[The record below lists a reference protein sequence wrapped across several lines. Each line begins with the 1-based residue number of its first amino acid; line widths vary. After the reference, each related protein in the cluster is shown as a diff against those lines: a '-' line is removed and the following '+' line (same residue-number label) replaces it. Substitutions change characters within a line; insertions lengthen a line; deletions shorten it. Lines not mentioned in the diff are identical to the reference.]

1 MLLTD
6 RIYNLSTRVQCNINA
21 LQATRNDNNPEEMR
35 RHLTYLENFLGEI
48 DSELDLFLRYIN
60 NKYGTT
66 NMAQNLELEIPDGKK
81 PVWVNDVLT
90 LVDDKPQ
97 DVTERIKTFS
107 DACREL
113 GSDHPFVKAYD
124 GYVSHI
130 HQHDMNDYDLV
141 AYLQL
146 RIITAALNE
155 GWEPQFTKGEQ
166 RWYFWYDLITKEQY
180 DKLSAED
187 KSRVVYRSS
196 YYAYSNGGVSY
207 ASAYYDSSGTYA
219 SIGSRLAFK
228 SEKLAAYAGRQFA
241 EIYADFCFKPKSE
254 EKKG

>member
-1 MLLTD
+1 M
-6 RIYNLSTRVQCNINA
+6 
-21 LQATRNDNNPEEMR
+21 
-35 RHLTYLENFLGEI
+35 ENKTKKVEI
-48 DSELDLFLRYIN
+48 
-60 NKYGTT
+60 
-66 NMAQNLELEIPDGKK
+66 EIPVGKVAKWVDG
-81 PVWVNDVLT
+81 VLT
-90 LVDDKPQ
+90 LVDEKPQ
-97 DVTERIKTFS
+97 DVTERIKTFA

-155 GWEPQFTKGEQ
+155 GWEPQFTKGER

-187 KSRVVYRSS
+187 RSRVVGRGGNNANANYGLVYANANNASS
-196 YYAYSNGGVSY
+196 NSN
-207 ASAYYDSSGTYA
+207 TNN
-219 SIGSRLAFK
+219 GSRLTFK
-228 SEKLAAYAGRQFA
+228 RNKRGCSPRLYIIVLTARLRVATAGSERHEPRQPSPQGR
-241 EIYADFCFKPKSE
+241 KPE
-254 EKKG
+254 HN

>member
-1 MLLTD
+1 M
-6 RIYNLSTRVQCNINA
+6 
-21 LQATRNDNNPEEMR
+21 
-35 RHLTYLENFLGEI
+35 ENKTKKVEV
-48 DSELDLFLRYIN
+48 
-60 NKYGTT
+60 
-66 NMAQNLELEIPDGKK
+66 EIPVGKVAKWVDG
-81 PVWVNDVLT
+81 VLT
-90 LVDDKPQ
+90 LVDEKPQ
-97 DVTERIKTFS
+97 DVTERIKTFA

-124 GYVSHI
+124 GYVSHS

-155 GWEPQFTKGEQ
+155 GWEPQFTKGER

-180 DKLSAED
+180 DKLLDED
-187 KSRVVYRSS
+187 KSRVVGRGGFSA
-196 YYAYSNGGVSY
+196 YALYGLVYAFASY
-207 ASAYYDSSGTYA
+207 ASSFSLTFF
-219 SIGSRLAFK
+219 GSRLAFK

-254 EKKG
+254 EKKA

>member
-1 MLLTD
+1 MIFKKLIIIKSKIKTM
-6 RIYNLSTRVQCNINA
+6 
-21 LQATRNDNNPEEMR
+21 EE
-35 RHLTYLENFLGEI
+35 TKKVTI
-48 DSELDLFLRYIN
+48 
-60 NKYGTT
+60 
-66 NMAQNLELEIPDGKK
+66 EIPAGKK
-81 PVWVNDVLT
+81 AVWVNGVLT
-90 LVDDKPQ
+90 LVDEKPQ
-97 DVTERIKTFS
+97 DVTERIKTFA

-155 GWEPQFTKGEQ
+155 GWEPQFTKGER

-187 KSRVVYRSS
+187 KSRVVGRGGYLAN
-196 YYAYSNGGVSY
+196 AYCGLVY
-207 ASAYYDSSGTYA
+207 ASAVYA
-219 SIGSRLAFK
+219 SSYSSTSLGSRLAFK
-228 SEKLAAYAGRQFA
+228 NEKLAAYAGRQFA
-241 EIYADFCFKPKSE
+241 EIYADFCFKPKE
-254 EKKG
+254 VGKQG

>member
-1 MLLTD
+1 M
-6 RIYNLSTRVQCNINA
+6 
-21 LQATRNDNNPEEMR
+21 
-35 RHLTYLENFLGEI
+35 ENKTKKVKI
-48 DSELDLFLRYIN
+48 
-60 NKYGTT
+60 
-66 NMAQNLELEIPDGKK
+66 EIPVGKVAKWVDG
-81 PVWVNDVLT
+81 VLT
-90 LVDDKPQ
+90 LVDEKPQ
-97 DVTERIKTFS
+97 DVTERIKTFA

-130 HQHDMNDYDLV
+130 HQHDMNDYDLI

-155 GWEPQFTKGEQ
+155 GWEPQFTKGER
-166 RWYFWYDLITKEQY
+166 RWFFWYDLITKEQY

-187 KSRVVYRSS
+187 KSRVVGR
-196 YYAYSNGGVSY
+196 GGVNAY
-207 ASAYYDSSGTYA
+207 ATLGLVVSSAGSAASGSNTGY
-219 SIGSRLAFK
+219 GSRLAFK

>member
-1 MLLTD
+1 M
-6 RIYNLSTRVQCNINA
+6 
-21 LQATRNDNNPEEMR
+21 
-35 RHLTYLENFLGEI
+35 ENKTKKVEI
-48 DSELDLFLRYIN
+48 
-60 NKYGTT
+60 
-66 NMAQNLELEIPDGKK
+66 EIPVGKK
-81 PVWVNDVLT
+81 AVWVNGVLT

-97 DVTERIKTFS
+97 DVTERIKTFA
-107 DACREL
+107 DACSAL
-113 GSDHPFVKAYD
+113 GSNHPFVKAYD

-155 GWEPQFTKGEQ
+155 GWEPQFTKGER

-187 KSRVVYRSS
+187 KSRVVGRGGNSANAHCGLVCAYAVHASS
-196 YYAYSNGGVSY
+196 YS
-207 ASAYYDSSGTYA
+207 SAYY
-219 SIGSRLAFK
+219 GSRLAFK

-254 EKKG
+254 EKKA

>member
-1 MLLTD
+1 MIFKKLIIIKSKIKTM
-6 RIYNLSTRVQCNINA
+6 
-21 LQATRNDNNPEEMR
+21 EE
-35 RHLTYLENFLGEI
+35 T
-48 DSELDLFLRYIN
+48 
-60 NKYGTT
+60 KKVT
-66 NMAQNLELEIPDGKK
+66 LEIPAGKK
-81 PVWVNDVLT
+81 AVWVNGVLT
-90 LVDDKPQ
+90 LVDEKPQ
-97 DVTERIKTFS
+97 DVTERIKTFA

-155 GWEPQFTKGEQ
+155 GWEPQFTKGER

-187 KSRVVYRSS
+187 RSRVVGRGG
-196 YYAYSNGGVSY
+196 YYANAYCGLVW
-207 ASAYYDSSGTYA
+207 ASADDASSFSFTVY
-219 SIGSRLAFK
+219 GSRLAFK

-241 EIYADFCFKPKSE
+241 EIYADFCFKPKE
-254 EKKG
+254 VGKQG

>member
-1 MLLTD
+1 MNTLIIIK
-6 RIYNLSTRVQCNINA
+6 RIFKPIKT
-21 LQATRNDNNPEEMR
+21 NNSM
-35 RHLTYLENFLGEI
+35 ENKTKKVEI
-48 DSELDLFLRYIN
+48 
-60 NKYGTT
+60 
-66 NMAQNLELEIPDGKK
+66 EIPVGKVAKWVDG
-81 PVWVNDVLT
+81 VLT
-90 LVDDKPQ
+90 LVDEKPQ
-97 DVTERIKTFS
+97 DVTERIKTFA

-155 GWEPQFTKGEQ
+155 GWEPQFTKGER

-187 KSRVVYRSS
+187 KSRVVGRG
-196 YYAYSNGGVSY
+196 GGVAAAFYGLVCACAFY
-207 ASAYYDSSGTYA
+207 ASSSSSTHL
-219 SIGSRLAFK
+219 GSRLAFK

-241 EIYADFCFKPKSE
+241 EIYADFCFKPKE
-254 EKKG
+254 VGKQG

>member
-1 MLLTD
+1 M
-6 RIYNLSTRVQCNINA
+6 
-21 LQATRNDNNPEEMR
+21 
-35 RHLTYLENFLGEI
+35 ENKTKKVEI
-48 DSELDLFLRYIN
+48 
-60 NKYGTT
+60 
-66 NMAQNLELEIPDGKK
+66 EIPVGKK
-81 PVWVNDVLT
+81 AVWVNGVLT
-90 LVDDKPQ
+90 LVDEKPQ
-97 DVTERIKTFS
+97 DVTERIKTFA

-113 GSDHPFVKAYD
+113 GSDHPFVKAYN
-124 GYVSHI
+124 GYLSHI

-155 GWEPQFTKGEQ
+155 GWEPQFTKGER

-187 KSRVVYRSS
+187 KSRVVGRGGSYAFAGCGLVFAVAGGASS
-196 YYAYSNGGVSY
+196 YS
-207 ASAYYDSSGTYA
+207 SAGC
-219 SIGSRLAFK
+219 GSRLAFK

-254 EKKG
+254 ETKG

>member
-1 MLLTD
+1 METK
-6 RIYNLSTRVQCNINA
+6 TKKV
-21 LQATRNDNNPEEMR
+21 
-35 RHLTYLENFLGEI
+35 EI
-48 DSELDLFLRYIN
+48 
-60 NKYGTT
+60 
-66 NMAQNLELEIPDGKK
+66 EIPAGKK
-81 PVWVNDVLT
+81 AVWVNGVLT
-90 LVDDKPQ
+90 LVDEKPQ
-97 DVTERIKTFS
+97 DVTERIKTFA

-155 GWEPQFTKGEQ
+155 GWEPQFTKGER

-187 KSRVVYRSS
+187 KSRVVGRGGGSAGAYYGLVCAYAGYASS
-196 YYAYSNGGVSY
+196 YSY
-207 ASAYYDSSGTYA
+207 TSY
-219 SIGSRLAFK
+219 GSRLAFK

-241 EIYADFCFKPKSE
+241 EIYADFCFKPKE
-254 EKKG
+254 VGKQG

>member
-1 MLLTD
+1 MIFKKLIIIKSKIKTM
-6 RIYNLSTRVQCNINA
+6 
-21 LQATRNDNNPEEMR
+21 EE
-35 RHLTYLENFLGEI
+35 TKKVTI
-48 DSELDLFLRYIN
+48 
-60 NKYGTT
+60 
-66 NMAQNLELEIPDGKK
+66 EIPAGKK
-81 PVWVNDVLT
+81 AVWVNGVLT
-90 LVDDKPQ
+90 LVDEKPQ
-97 DVTERIKTFS
+97 DVTERIKTFA

-155 GWEPQFTKGEQ
+155 GWEPQFTKGER

-187 KSRVVYRSS
+187 KSRVVGRGGDNAHAHDGLVYAHADYASS
-196 YYAYSNGGVSY
+196 YSNTVR
-207 ASAYYDSSGTYA
+207 
-219 SIGSRLAFK
+219 GSRLAFIGK
-228 SEKLAAYAGRQFA
+228 I
-241 EIYADFCFKPKSE
+241 EIE
-254 EKKG
+254 

>member
-1 MLLTD
+1 MIFKKLIIIKSKIKTM
-6 RIYNLSTRVQCNINA
+6 
-21 LQATRNDNNPEEMR
+21 EE
-35 RHLTYLENFLGEI
+35 TKKVTI
-48 DSELDLFLRYIN
+48 
-60 NKYGTT
+60 
-66 NMAQNLELEIPDGKK
+66 EIPAGKK
-81 PVWVNDVLT
+81 AVWVNGVLT
-90 LVDDKPQ
+90 LVDEKPQ
-97 DVTERIKTFS
+97 DVTERIKTFA

-155 GWEPQFTKGEQ
+155 GWEPQFTKGER

-187 KSRVVYRSS
+187 RGRVVGRGGYSAHA
-196 YYAYSNGGVSY
+196 YCGLVYAHASY
-207 ASAYYDSSGTYA
+207 ASSLSNTYH
-219 SIGSRLAFK
+219 GSRLAFK

-254 EKKG
+254 EKKA